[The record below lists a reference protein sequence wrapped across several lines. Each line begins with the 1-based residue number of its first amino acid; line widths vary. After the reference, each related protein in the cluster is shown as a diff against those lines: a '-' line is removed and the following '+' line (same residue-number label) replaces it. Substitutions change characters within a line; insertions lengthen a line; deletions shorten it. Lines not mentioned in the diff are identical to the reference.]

1 MREGHSCEKW
11 KGKMIQNAEAEKVL
25 ETGRIGMET
34 KVAEVWR
41 LEGRMVRDDVSVVGG
56 GQIEHGEC
64 TKGSDLLSSHQVAL

>member
-34 KVAEVWR
+34 KVAKC
-41 LEGRMVRDDVSVVGG
+41 GD
-56 GQIEHGEC
+56 
-64 TKGSDLLSSHQVAL
+64 